1 MNVRA
6 LLLLL
11 FVAGVAS
18 FAAINW
24 TLFTTPASLSL
35 LVTSVDAP
43 LGLIMLCL
51 VGVAVVLALV
61 LAAHLKT
68 TMLLEARA
76 HSREMQVQRKL
87 ADATEASRLTEMQCV
102 IELALQQNAQQIVDT
117 RIALDQRIALLE
129 TNLRASVEES
139 SNIVAAYIGELDDR
153 LAPHSELA
161 RPPER

>member
-11 FVAGVAS
+11 FVAGVAG

-24 TLFTTPASLSL
+24 TLFTSPASLSL
-35 LVTSVDAP
+35 MVTSVDAP

-68 TMLLEARA
+68 IMLLETRA

-87 ADATEASRLTEMQCV
+87 ADATEASRLTEMQRA
-102 IELALQQNAQQIVDT
+102 IELALQQNAQHIIDT
-117 RIALDQRIALLE
+117 RVDLGKRIELMEA
-129 TNLRASVEES
+129 NMRASVEEG
-139 SNIVAAYIGELDDR
+139 SNIIAAYIGELDDR
-153 LAPHSELA
+153 LAPHPDLA
-161 RPPER
+161 RPPGQ